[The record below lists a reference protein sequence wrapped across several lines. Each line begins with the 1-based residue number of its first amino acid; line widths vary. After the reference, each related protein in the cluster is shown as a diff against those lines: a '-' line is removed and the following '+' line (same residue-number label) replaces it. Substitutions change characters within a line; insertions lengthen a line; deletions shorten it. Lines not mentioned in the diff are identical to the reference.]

1 MLRLMRM
8 RQFAV
13 ICLLALSACG
23 NANDQVATDERNNVP
38 EEFREACGNP
48 GAEVLTE
55 RSQVVVKHAD
65 CDLTGVVIKTKGGGA
80 TVPARGEGV
89 VGASQG
95 GTVNIQVDQTTG
107 DVTFTAGL

>member
-1 MLRLMRM
+1 MRM

-13 ICLLALSACG
+13 VCLLALPACG
-23 NANDQVATDERNNVP
+23 NSTGQRATDESSSVP
-38 EEFREACGNP
+38 EEFREACGKP

-55 RSQVVVKHAD
+55 RSQVVVKHSD
-65 CDLTGVVIKTKGGGA
+65 CDLTGVVIKSQGGGA

-89 VGASQG
+89 VGSGQG

-107 DVTFTAGL
+107 DVTFTAGT

>member
-1 MLRLMRM
+1 M

-23 NANDQVATDERNNVP
+23 SVDAQVATDERNNVP
-38 EEFREACGNP
+38 EEFREACGKP

-55 RSQVVVKHAD
+55 RAQVVVKHAD
-65 CDLTGVVIKTKGGGA
+65 CDLTGVVIKNQSGGV
-80 TVPARGEGV
+80 TVPARG
-89 VGASQG
+89 VGAAGSGEG
-95 GTVNIQVDQTTG
+95 GTITIEVDRATG